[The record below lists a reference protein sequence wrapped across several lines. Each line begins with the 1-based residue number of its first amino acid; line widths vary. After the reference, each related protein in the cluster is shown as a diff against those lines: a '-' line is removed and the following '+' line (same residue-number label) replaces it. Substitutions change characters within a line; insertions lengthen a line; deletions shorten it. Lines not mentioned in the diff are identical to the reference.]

1 MERKYYDYANNH
13 DGFDIYQDFDHGDE
27 RKQTRTRRRKW
38 EKVRRRGKVKS
49 ILNYPRKK
57 YDMVEKAKVL
67 SKSSKSIPAT
77 GGPNLIRHR
86 LKLRARGQLQTTKA
100 EASFK
105 SAKSSLKNNRK
116 SNF

>member
-1 MERKYYDYANNH
+1 
-13 DGFDIYQDFDHGDE
+13 
-27 RKQTRTRRRKW
+27 
-38 EKVRRRGKVKS
+38 
-49 ILNYPRKK
+49 
-57 YDMVEKAKVL
+57 MVEKAKVL

-105 SAKSSLKNNRK
+105 SAKSSLKIIEN
-116 SNF
+116 SNPFEKKREKMRIKLINYSPM